1 MGLRICMV
9 TPFAW
14 SQPHPVN
21 EHVAGAAQALRAR
34 GHEVVVLA
42 PSNRAMQLAAG
53 RRALRRLARDGIPL
67 EGVVALG
74 PAIQVSPRSRVG
86 VPVGVQANLTL
97 ALSADRFDVVHAHDP
112 GVPSLSY
119 VALRRAR
126 SLTVATFHS
135 AERLAYPPGKGQR
148 EKLLTRI
155 DALTAVGEA
164 VTDAART
171 RFAGDYTT
179 LPVGV
184 DAELFQ
190 PGPPRKRFVIEWR
203 PDEVHRARAAFGALA
218 DLPGWE
224 LVVLR
229 TRPLSGRPYV
239 PRALRARVKVRS
251 GLDAVSRAHE
261 LQGAAGFIPAGRGS
275 TRPRAEAAAAGVPS
289 VDPPGS
295 LEQPELLGAAMARLA
310 EDADWRG
317 RQAEAARRGS
327 EAESFATLAKR
338 LEREVYRPV
347 VARRRRPAEAL
358 DPLAD
363 RPLVLCDLHM
373 HTEWSYDCSVPT
385 LDLLDYAE
393 AQGLGAIAITDHNVF
408 EGAREAVELARGRAL
423 TVIPAEEVKTTSGE
437 VIGLFLREEIPPGMS
452 MGETIAAIREQDG
465 LVYLPH
471 PFDRLHSIPAARTLH
486 AHLADVD
493 VFEVYNARL
502 LLDGYNDEA
511 LRFARKYNLTM
522 GAGSDAHV
530 LQGVGTGLAR
540 MRAFE
545 NPEEFLI
552 SLRSAEI
559 LRRPKSL
566 VYLQGL
572 KWVAQARERRAK
584 TAVR

>member
-164 VTDAART
+164 VTDAARA

-184 DAELFQ
+184 DAKLFQ

-224 LVVLR
+224 
-229 TRPLSGRPYV
+229 
-239 PRALRARVKVRS
+239 
-251 GLDAVSRAHE
+251 
-261 LQGAAGFIPAGRGS
+261 
-275 TRPRAEAAAAGVPS
+275 
-289 VDPPGS
+289 
-295 LEQPELLGAAMARLA
+295 
-310 EDADWRG
+310 
-317 RQAEAARRGS
+317 
-327 EAESFATLAKR
+327 
-338 LEREVYRPV
+338 
-347 VARRRRPAEAL
+347 
-358 DPLAD
+358 
-363 RPLVLCDLHM
+363 
-373 HTEWSYDCSVPT
+373 
-385 LDLLDYAE
+385 
-393 AQGLGAIAITDHNVF
+393 
-408 EGAREAVELARGRAL
+408 
-423 TVIPAEEVKTTSGE
+423 
-437 VIGLFLREEIPPGMS
+437 
-452 MGETIAAIREQDG
+452 
-465 LVYLPH
+465 
-471 PFDRLHSIPAARTLH
+471 
-486 AHLADVD
+486 
-493 VFEVYNARL
+493 
-502 LLDGYNDEA
+502 
-511 LRFARKYNLTM
+511 
-522 GAGSDAHV
+522 
-530 LQGVGTGLAR
+530 
-540 MRAFE
+540 
-545 NPEEFLI
+545 
-552 SLRSAEI
+552 
-559 LRRPKSL
+559 
-566 VYLQGL
+566 
-572 KWVAQARERRAK
+572 
-584 TAVR
+584 